1 MNKST
6 LVNVLCDKMNLP
18 KRRAK
23 DAVDLIFDSMIEAL
37 LKEERIEIRGLGSF
51 SVRHYQAYTGRNPRT
66 GDSIQVK
73 PKRLPF
79 FKTGKE
85 LKEFVDHEDGK
96 GEVLETQQT
105 GGQ

>member
-6 LVNVLCDKMNLP
+6 LVNVLCDKMNVP

-23 DAVDLIFDSMIEAL
+23 EAVDLIFDSMIEAL

-66 GDSIQVK
+66 GESIQVK

-85 LKEFVDHEDGK
+85 LKEFVDHEED
-96 GEVLETQQT
+96 ENAAPEIQQT